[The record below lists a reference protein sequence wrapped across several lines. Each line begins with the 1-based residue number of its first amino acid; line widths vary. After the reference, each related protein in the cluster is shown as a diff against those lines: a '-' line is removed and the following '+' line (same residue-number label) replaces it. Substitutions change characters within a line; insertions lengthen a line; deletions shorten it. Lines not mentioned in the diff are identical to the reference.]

1 MASDP
6 AGALGSMEWR
16 GAAQLSRSTV
26 SIYYQLSRGGASA
39 ATASRLQGALRVL
52 EPRGLLSQLP
62 GWGLPAAGRWALC
75 GAIVPSKEQPKGIE
89 YANLILINL
98 RGRRAV
104 RPFLTRSRTESGRAQ

>member
-1 MASDP
+1 VASDP

-89 YANLILINL
+89 YANLIYYQN
-98 RGRRAV
+98 
-104 RPFLTRSRTESGRAQ
+104 